1 MHSTPITF
9 ESDGARLSGT
19 LTLPPREG
27 PHPVVGLLHG
37 ASWGCARC
45 TPRSWKR
52 LSKPALVSA
61 TSANEGEHGRT
72 SEARTQ

>member
-27 PHPVVGLLHG
+27 PHPVVILLHG
-37 ASWGCARC
+37 ASWGLRAMYAAFVRA
-45 TPRSWKR
+45 P
-52 LSKPALVSA
+52 
-61 TSANEGEHGRT
+61 SANECEHEAT